1 MAYPRSDCHYALI
14 TDTSFGDENT
24 AGRLG
29 AILTQMIRRI
39 VSTLSHMPTE
49 NFRNMSKFMSFLL
62 EMKAAI
68 FGMETFEEHLKGHH
82 FKLFTDHNPLEK
94 MPLSLTS
101 D

>member
-1 MAYPRSDCHYALI
+1 
-14 TDTSFGDENT
+14 
-24 AGRLG
+24 
-29 AILTQMIRRI
+29 
-39 VSTLSHMPTE
+39 
-49 NFRNMSKFMSFLL
+49 MSFLL